1 MLKNPKECDED
12 FLTNVIKLV
21 LYALSRNSFP
31 QDITKKVISSL
42 ENFLYQISHRISHSK
57 EFSALNKGPMK
68 LEIQVLYVCIDV
80 CVYIHKYIM
89 YIHKYIMYICLSL
102 CMYVCMYYDT
112 VQIQLCIC
120 S

>member
-12 FLTNVIKLV
+12 FLTNMIKLV

-42 ENFLYQISHRISHSK
+42 ENFLYQISHWISHSK
-57 EFSALNKGPMK
+57 EFSALNKEPMK

-80 CVYIHKYIM
+80 LYVCTSIYTLCTYACPYV
-89 YIHKYIMYICLSL
+89 
-102 CMYVCMYYDT
+102 CMYVCMY
-112 VQIQLCIC
+112 VL
-120 S
+120 